1 MKAVLVG
8 QPNCGKSTIF
18 NYLSGYKAIVSNFPG
33 TTVKYTASKLF
44 INGYT
49 CECID
54 LPGTYSL
61 ISMDAAEIEARK
73 YLLRETVDVIIN
85 VMDASLLGRSL
96 ELTLELLELNKP
108 MVIALNMVD
117 EAERKGIQI
126 DIEKLSQILGV
137 PVVKT
142 IAYTGKGLAELVRT
156 ALEVHKKQIIGQ
168 PIYLSK
174 DVEEIVV
181 KLTSKVDKIARTL
194 NLPPRFL
201 ALKLL
206 EKDTEFE
213 KILETTASSLLSF
226 VNKTQK
232 HLEQTHGRPSDVVIS
247 SERHALA
254 MNIYETVVKILRS
267 PKPDIRDKI
276 DDVLMHKIWGY
287 IFLALIF
294 YLFFT
299 LVFKIGSFIEE
310 PLISLFDQSLT
321 EIQKYIHRSS
331 FIYVIIEGII
341 QGIAGGIAIVLPY
354 LTPFLI
360 GLAIL
365 EDSGYLPRVAFLLD
379 TFMHRLGLHG
389 KSVIPFLLGYGCSV
403 PAVMSTRILE
413 SERDRFITAI
423 LTTLIPCSARTVI
436 IMGLVFYY
444 LGPNYAFGI
453 YILNLLVVGLA
464 GKVLTRM
471 YPEVTPGLLLE
482 VPNYHLPSYK
492 TVWIKS
498 WYRLK
503 EFIVIAWPILIVGS
517 IVLGILQ
524 FFQLDKIINTLCLPI
539 TIPLALPPEVGT
551 TLIFG
556 ILRKELSLIMLLQA
570 LGTKDILTVMNK
582 GQILTFTIFVVFYI
596 PCAATI
602 AALWREIGGK
612 KTGLAIIFSVMIAFT
627 MAILFRFLS
636 YILF

>member
-96 ELTLELLELNKP
+96 ELTLELLELGKP

-213 KILETTASSLLSF
+213 KILETTAFSLLSF

-331 FIYVIIEGII
+331 LVYVIIEGII

>member
-96 ELTLELLELNKP
+96 ELTLELLELGKP

-213 KILETTASSLLSF
+213 KILETTAFSLLSF

-331 FIYVIIEGII
+331 LVYVIIEGII

-627 MAILFRFLS
+627 VAILFRFLS

>member
-96 ELTLELLELNKP
+96 ELTLELLELGKP

-213 KILETTASSLLSF
+213 KILETTAPSLLSF

>member
-96 ELTLELLELNKP
+96 ELTLELLELGKP

-213 KILETTASSLLSF
+213 KILETTAPSLLSF

-331 FIYVIIEGII
+331 LIYVIIEGII

>member
-96 ELTLELLELNKP
+96 ELTLELLELGKP

-213 KILETTASSLLSF
+213 KILETTAPSLLSF

-627 MAILFRFLS
+627 VAILFRFLS

>member
-213 KILETTASSLLSF
+213 KILETTAFSLLSF

-310 PLISLFDQSLT
+310 PLINLFDQSLT

-627 MAILFRFLS
+627 VAILFRFLS

>member
-8 QPNCGKSTIF
+8 QPNCGKSTVF

-96 ELTLELLELNKP
+96 ELTLELLELGRP

-213 KILETTASSLLSF
+213 KILETTAFSLLSF

-331 FIYVIIEGII
+331 LIYVIIEGII

-524 FFQLDKIINTLCLPI
+524 FFQLDKIINILCLPI

-627 MAILFRFLS
+627 VAILFRFLS

>member
-96 ELTLELLELNKP
+96 ELTLELLELGKP

-213 KILETTASSLLSF
+213 KILETTAFSLLSF

-503 EFIVIAWPILIVGS
+503 EFIVIAWPILIIGS

>member
-1 MKAVLVG
+1 LKAVLVG
-8 QPNCGKSTIF
+8 QPNCGKSTVF

-96 ELTLELLELNKP
+96 ELTLELLELGRP

-213 KILETTASSLLSF
+213 KILETTAPSLLSF

-331 FIYVIIEGII
+331 LVYVIIEGII

-627 MAILFRFLS
+627 VAILFRFLS

>member
-96 ELTLELLELNKP
+96 ELTLELLELGKP

-213 KILETTASSLLSF
+213 KILETTAFSLLSF

-482 VPNYHLPSYK
+482 VPNYHVPSYK

>member
-1 MKAVLVG
+1 MRVVLVG

-18 NYLSGYKAIVSNFPG
+18 NYLSGYKTVVSNFPG
-33 TTVKYTASKLF
+33 TTVKYTMSTLY
-44 INGYT
+44 INGYM

-61 ISMDAAEIEARK
+61 ISMDAAEREARK
-73 YLLRETVDVIIN
+73 YLLTQPVDVIVN
-85 VMDASLLGRSL
+85 VIDASLLGRSL

-108 MVIALNMVD
+108 IVIALNMVD

-126 DIEKLSQILGV
+126 DIEKLSQIFGV
-137 PVVKT
+137 PVVRT
-142 IAYTGKGLAELVRT
+142 IAYTGKGLTELVRT
-156 ALEVHKKQIIGQ
+156 ALEVYKKKIMGQ

-194 NLPPRFL
+194 NLSPRFL

-206 EKDTEFE
+206 EKDPEFE
-213 KILETTASSLLSF
+213 KTLKNSAPFLLSF
-226 VNKTQK
+226 VNKMQK
-232 HLEQTHGRPSDVVIS
+232 YLEQTHGRPSDVVIS
-247 SERHALA
+247 SEKHALA
-254 MNIYETVVKILRS
+254 MNIYEAVVEVLRS
-267 PKPDIRDKI
+267 PKHDIRDKI

-299 LVFKIGSFIEE
+299 LVFKIGSYIET
-310 PLISLFDQSLT
+310 PLTNILDQSLIK
-321 EIQKYIHRSS
+321 IQRFISPSS
-331 FIYVIIEGII
+331 FLYVIIEGGI

-403 PAVMSTRILE
+403 PAVMATRILE
-413 SERDRFITAI
+413 SERDRVITAI
-423 LTTLIPCSARTVI
+423 LATLIPCSARTVI

-464 GKVLTRM
+464 GKVLTKM

-482 VPNYHLPSYK
+482 VPNYHIPSYK

-627 MAILFRFLS
+627 VAILFRFLS

>member
-1 MKAVLVG
+1 MRVVLVG

-18 NYLSGYKAIVSNFPG
+18 NYLSGYKAVVSNFPG
-33 TTVKYTASKLF
+33 TTVKYTASKLY
-44 INGYT
+44 INRHL

-73 YLLRETVDVIIN
+73 YLLREPVDVIIN
-85 VMDASLLGRSL
+85 VIDASLLGRSL
-96 ELTLELLELNKP
+96 ELTLELLELSKP

-126 DIEKLSQILGV
+126 DIGKLSQILGV

-156 ALEVHKKQIIGQ
+156 ALEVYKKQIIGQ

-174 DVEEIVV
+174 HVEEIVV
-181 KLTSKVDKIARTL
+181 KLTSKVDKVAKTL

-213 KILETTASSLLSF
+213 KILKNTAFSLLSF

-254 MNIYETVVKILRS
+254 MNIYETVVKVLRS

-299 LVFKIGSFIEE
+299 LVFKIGSYIETPLMNILDQGLIKIQRFIS
-310 PLISLFDQSLT
+310 P
-321 EIQKYIHRSS
+321 SS
-331 FIYVIIEGII
+331 FLYVIIEGGI

-379 TFMHRLGLHG
+379 TFMHRIGLHG

-403 PAVMSTRILE
+403 PAVMATRILE
-413 SERDRFITAI
+413 SQRDRFITAI

-464 GKVLTRM
+464 GKVLTKM

-492 TVWIKS
+492 TVWVKS

-539 TIPLALPPEVGT
+539 TVPLALPPEVGT

-570 LGTKDILTVMNK
+570 LGTKDVLSVMNK

-602 AALWREIGGK
+602 AALWREIGGR

-627 MAILFRFLS
+627 VAILFRFLS

>member
-96 ELTLELLELNKP
+96 ELTLELLELGKP

-213 KILETTASSLLSF
+213 KILETTAFSLLSF

-331 FIYVIIEGII
+331 LIYVIIEGII

-627 MAILFRFLS
+627 VAILFRFLS

>member
-49 CECID
+49 CECVD

-96 ELTLELLELNKP
+96 ELTLELLELGKP

-213 KILETTASSLLSF
+213 KILETTAFSLLSF

-331 FIYVIIEGII
+331 LIYVIIEGII

-627 MAILFRFLS
+627 VAILFRFLS

>member
-96 ELTLELLELNKP
+96 ELTLELLELGKP

-213 KILETTASSLLSF
+213 KILETTAFSLLSF

-627 MAILFRFLS
+627 VAILFRFLS

>member
-1 MKAVLVG
+1 LKAVLVG

-96 ELTLELLELNKP
+96 ELTLELLELGKP

-213 KILETTASSLLSF
+213 KILETTAFSLLSF

-331 FIYVIIEGII
+331 LIYVIIEGII

-627 MAILFRFLS
+627 VAILFRFLS

>member
-1 MKAVLVG
+1 LKAVLVG

-96 ELTLELLELNKP
+96 ELTLELLELGKP

-213 KILETTASSLLSF
+213 KILETTAPSLLSF

-331 FIYVIIEGII
+331 LIYVIIEGII

-627 MAILFRFLS
+627 VAILFRFLS

>member
-1 MKAVLVG
+1 MRVVLVG

-18 NYLSGYKAIVSNFPG
+18 NYLSGYKAVVSNFPG

-73 YLLRETVDVIIN
+73 YLLREPVDVIIN
-85 VMDASLLGRSL
+85 VIDASLLGRSL
-96 ELTLELLELNKP
+96 ELTLELLELSKP

-126 DIEKLSQILGV
+126 DIGKLSQILGV

-156 ALEVHKKQIIGQ
+156 ALEVYKKQIIGQ

-174 DVEEIVV
+174 HVEEIVV
-181 KLTSKVDKIARTL
+181 KLTSKVDKVAKTL

-213 KILETTASSLLSF
+213 KILKNTAFSLLSF

-254 MNIYETVVKILRS
+254 MNIYETVVKVLRS

-299 LVFKIGSFIEE
+299 LVFKIGSYIETPLMNILDQGLIKIQRFIS
-310 PLISLFDQSLT
+310 P
-321 EIQKYIHRSS
+321 SS
-331 FIYVIIEGII
+331 FLYVIIEGGI

-379 TFMHRLGLHG
+379 TFMHRIGLHG

-403 PAVMSTRILE
+403 PAVMATRILE
-413 SERDRFITAI
+413 SQRDRFITAI

-464 GKVLTRM
+464 GKVLTKM

-492 TVWIKS
+492 TVWVKS

-539 TIPLALPPEVGT
+539 TVPLALPPEVGT

-570 LGTKDILTVMNK
+570 LGTKDILSVMNK
-582 GQILTFTIFVVFYI
+582 GQILTFTMFVVFYI

-602 AALWREIGGK
+602 AALWREIGGR
-612 KTGLAIIFSVMIAFT
+612 KTGLAVIFSFMVAFSI
-627 MAILFRFLS
+627 AILTRFFS
-636 YILF
+636 HILF

>member
-96 ELTLELLELNKP
+96 ELTLELLELGKP

-181 KLTSKVDKIARTL
+181 KLTSKVDKVAKTL
-194 NLPPRFL
+194 NIPPRFL

-213 KILETTASSLLSF
+213 KILETTAPSLLSF

-310 PLISLFDQSLT
+310 PLINLFDQSLT

-503 EFIVIAWPILIVGS
+503 EFIVIAWPILIIGS

-539 TIPLALPPEVGT
+539 TVPLALPPEVGT

-627 MAILFRFLS
+627 VAILFRFLS

>member
-96 ELTLELLELNKP
+96 ELTLELLELGKP

-213 KILETTASSLLSF
+213 KILETTAFSLLSF

-331 FIYVIIEGII
+331 LIYVIIEGII

-570 LGTKDILTVMNK
+570 LGTKDILTIMNK

-627 MAILFRFLS
+627 VAILFRFLS

>member
-96 ELTLELLELNKP
+96 ELTLELLELGKP

-213 KILETTASSLLSF
+213 KILETTAFSLLSF

-331 FIYVIIEGII
+331 LIYVIIEGII

-612 KTGLAIIFSVMIAFT
+612 KTGLAIIFSIMIAFT
-627 MAILFRFLS
+627 VAILFRFLS

>member
-49 CECID
+49 CECVD

-213 KILETTASSLLSF
+213 KILETTAFSLLSF

>member
-1 MKAVLVG
+1 LKAVLVG

-96 ELTLELLELNKP
+96 ELTLELLELGKP

-213 KILETTASSLLSF
+213 KILETTAFSLLSF

-627 MAILFRFLS
+627 VAILFRFLS

>member
-1 MKAVLVG
+1 LKAVLVG

-49 CECID
+49 CECVD

-213 KILETTASSLLSF
+213 KILETTAFSLLSF

-331 FIYVIIEGII
+331 LIYVIIEGII